1 MEKNLAPLTQ
11 FLKKNNKKITLVL
24 LSLTLFML
32 FPLTHFVNTN
42 IKQKVEKELRGL
54 LNNPWIKIF
63 VTFVVLSVYY
73 TGDLNMLVLTLYLLH
88 HILMHANWQ

>member
-11 FLKKNNKKITLVL
+11 FLKKNNKRITFVL
-24 LSLTLFML
+24 LSLILFML

-54 LNNPWIKIF
+54 LNNPWIKIL

-73 TGDLNMLVLTLYLLH
+73 TGDLHMLVLTLYLLH
-88 HILMHANWQ
+88 HILMH

>member
-54 LNNPWIKIF
+54 LNNPWIKIL

-88 HILMHANWQ
+88 HILMH